1 MKGIV
6 RHIGVVGAR
15 DEHKAAQDDD
25 GPGAVSILLIQVP
38 GDQQAAHHQQECAH
52 SKEQYGIP
60 YGFPGY
66 AFGPALCVWGGVLVR
81 VRRGRVT
88 RKVRSGQVRSCP
100 SFYLVL
106 HVYIMFTMQCKA
118 RYILV
123 IYKVAFIIT
132 IIIIIIIIIIISLY
146 ENTAGQKPCPTTST
160 HLYQVFE
167 FTVNP

>member
-66 AFGPALCVWGGVLVR
+66 AFGPALCVGWGVSQGEE
-81 VRRGRVT
+81 
-88 RKVRSGQVRSCP
+88 RKGHEEGQVRSGHVLP
-100 SFYLVL
+100 SILCC
-106 HVYIMFTMQCKA
+106 MF
-118 RYILV
+118 I
-123 IYKVAFIIT
+123 
-132 IIIIIIIIIIISLY
+132 
-146 ENTAGQKPCPTTST
+146 
-160 HLYQVFE
+160 
-167 FTVNP
+167 